1 MGFLSDQQCTALTG
15 PAMKDTA
22 AEAIKHLVFDAGWQG
37 DAEKSEALQEP
48 MRKLSARYICAEKR
62 TGGTASDSVAHFI

>member
-22 AEAIKHLVFDAGWQG
+22 AEAIKHLAFDAGWQG
-37 DAEKSEALQEP
+37 DAE
-48 MRKLSARYICAEKR
+48 
-62 TGGTASDSVAHFI
+62 